1 MSVIGLDVALPRYVE
16 SEWWG
21 IQAKRNRDALAA
33 AEKATV
39 VDMRDADELERVVDV
54 TVVLGQT
61 KSNQLGK

>member
-1 MSVIGLDVALPRYVE
+1 VIGLDVALPRYVK
-16 SEWWG
+16 SEWLG

-33 AEKATV
+33 AEKKKTV
-39 VDMRDADELERVVDV
+39 VEMRDADELERVVDV